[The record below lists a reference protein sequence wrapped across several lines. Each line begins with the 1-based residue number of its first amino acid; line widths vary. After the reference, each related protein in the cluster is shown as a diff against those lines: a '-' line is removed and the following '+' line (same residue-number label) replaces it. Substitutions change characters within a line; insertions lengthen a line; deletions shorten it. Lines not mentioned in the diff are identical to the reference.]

1 MPSEWN
7 VAKGFYRL
15 VLPTGVVMAG
25 SNTLEVEA
33 RHEALDKL
41 LARYRTP
48 EIFNTDQGA
57 QYATEPFRHL

>member
-1 MPSEWN
+1 
-7 VAKGFYRL
+7 
-15 VLPTGVVMAG
+15 MAG